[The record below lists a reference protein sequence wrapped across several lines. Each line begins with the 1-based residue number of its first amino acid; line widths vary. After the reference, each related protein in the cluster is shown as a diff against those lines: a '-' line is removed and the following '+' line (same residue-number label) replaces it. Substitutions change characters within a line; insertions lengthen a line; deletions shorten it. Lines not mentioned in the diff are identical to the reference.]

1 VKRYALPVFL
11 ALTALLGAG
20 GCANVTSAMGGNV
33 HATGEAW
40 YVKTT
45 TLFALPVKSHIYY
58 CPPSTTAAV
67 ECTQAVV
74 RR

>member
-1 VKRYALPVFL
+1 MKRYALSIYL
-11 ALTALLGAG
+11 AFSALLGAG
-20 GCANVTSAMGGNV
+20 GCANVTSAMGANV

-45 TLFALPVKSHIYY
+45 TFLTLPVKSRIFY

-67 ECTQAVV
+67 ECTQAQML
-74 RR
+74 R